1 MSSPESQSAR
11 TTNKF
16 HYAKNIVGLA
26 GFTALFLYC
35 AYMLFT
41 TSNPNGLLAYAIVM
55 FALLL
60 TIIRVARRV
69 VAIRR
74 ILSTDPNR
82 RIDSR
87 VV

>member
-1 MSSPESQSAR
+1 MGSLESQSGR
-11 TTNKF
+11 TIDKL
-16 HYAKNIVGLA
+16 HYVKNIVGLA

-60 TIIRVARRV
+60 TITRVARRA

-74 ILSTDPNR
+74 ILSTDP
-82 RIDSR
+82 S
-87 VV
+87 